1 MVRSEKKARLE
12 MRGISKRFGATL
24 ALDQVNLDGRPGEV
38 HALVG
43 ENGAGK
49 STLMKILSGVFP
61 PDAGQIFLEGQLFTA
76 KEPLQARQQGIGMIY
91 QELSLI
97 PHLTVEENILL
108 GIEPITLGFVR
119 RSEMRRRAQRAM
131 QYFQHPDIHPDAV
144 VRNLSVS
151 AQQLV
156 EIARSLAL
164 GSRILVF
171 DEPTSSLNQGDTE
184 CLFQL
189 IEILKAEGITII
201 YISHFLE
208 EVYRIADRIT
218 VLRDGAVVET
228 RDRADVTETEVVH
241 MMVGRDVKSLYPKTP
256 RRRGA
261 SLLKINHLTSEAS
274 LHRVSLQLYANEIL
288 GLFGLVGA
296 GRTEFLR
303 ALFGLEAVRSGEIQI
318 GCYSGHANPGQR
330 WQQGIG
336 LLSENRKEEGLALG
350 LSLAD
355 NVTLT
360 RMGPLESLGLLS
372 LRRQKRMTK
381 QWIETLD
388 IRCQGPDQVMGSLSG
403 GNQQKA
409 ALARLLY
416 HGADVLLLDEPTRG
430 IDVAAKATIYEV
442 LDRLTSGDSDKGV
455 IMVSSY
461 IPELL
466 GVCDRI
472 AVMCRGYL
480 GPVLPVKELD
490 EQKLIRAA
498 IG

>member
-1 MVRSEKKARLE
+1 MLE
-12 MRGISKRFGATL
+12 MHGISKRFGATL
-24 ALDQVNLDGRPGEV
+24 ALDQVNLDVRPGEV

-61 PDAGQIFLEGQLFTA
+61 PDTGQIFLEGQMFTA
-76 KEPLQARQQGIGMIY
+76 KEPLQAKQQGIGMIY

-108 GIEPITLGFVR
+108 GIEPVTMGFLR
-119 RSEMRRRAQRAM
+119 RSEMRSRALRAM
-131 QYFQHPDIHPDAV
+131 QHFQHPEIQPDV
-144 VRNLSVS
+144 LVRNLSLS
-151 AQQLV
+151 GQQLV

-171 DEPTSSLNQGDTE
+171 DEPTSSLNQSDTD
-184 CLFQL
+184 CLFKL
-189 IEILKAEGITII
+189 IETLKAEGITII

-218 VLRDGAVVET
+218 VLRDGVVVDT
-228 RDRADVTETEVVH
+228 RDRADVTETEVVR

-256 RRRGA
+256 RQRGA
-261 SLLKINHLTSEAS
+261 SLLKINKLTGGPS
-274 LHRVSLQLYANEIL
+274 LHDVSLQLYANEIL
-288 GLFGLVGA
+288 GIFGLVGA

-303 ALFGLEAVRSGEIQI
+303 ALFGLDAVRSGEIQV
-318 GCYSGHANPGQR
+318 GFYSGHANPGQR
-330 WQQGIG
+330 WRQGVG

-360 RMGPLESLGLLS
+360 RLRPLESLGLLS
-372 LRRQKRMTK
+372 LRRQKRVTK
-381 QWIETLD
+381 QWIEALD
-388 IRCQGPDQVMGSLSG
+388 IRCQAPDQVTASLSG

-416 HGADVLLLDEPTRG
+416 HDADVLLLDEPTRG

-442 LDRLTSGDSDKGV
+442 LDRLTLGDSGKGV

-472 AVMCRGYL
+472 AVMCRGRL
-480 GPVLPVKELD
+480 GTVLPAEELD
-490 EQKLIRAA
+490 EHKLMRAA